1 MNRKLLMSIAIIILA
16 YAAVGGATMAWFT
29 AQSAPI
35 NNVFTA
41 GTVKISAGEKVSD
54 AHRLLMANWNPG
66 DCVDKVFTITNNGTK
81 RIVIRTDA
89 KVSLSGQWYDADGTT
104 LWTPPIIY
112 DDASPAKVVQP
123 VTITVL
129 EKGTNVDEWT
139 LVDDYWYYN
148 GVIDANT
155 GTAKMTLRVCLNGP
169 YLKNDFQGK
178 VFKLTTTFEA
188 IQSSNFAPYSEWG
201 VVLYGTP

>member
-1 MNRKLLMSIAIIILA
+1 MNRRTILSLAIIILA
-16 YAAVGGATMAWFT
+16 FAAIGGATMAWFT

-41 GTVKISAGEKVSD
+41 GTVTISAGETVSD

-81 RIVIRTDA
+81 RVVIRTDA
-89 KVSLSGQWYDADGTT
+89 TVSLSGQWYDADGITP
-104 LWTPPIIY
+104 WTPPIIY
-112 DDASPAKVVQP
+112 DGAEPANKVQP

-129 EKGTNVDEWT
+129 EEGTEDNEWT
-139 LVDDYWYYN
+139 RVGDFWYYN
-148 GVIDANT
+148 GVIAAEG
-155 GTAKMTLRVCLNGP
+155 GTATMTLRVCLEGP
-169 YLKNDFQGK
+169 YLTNDFQGK

-188 IQSSNFAPYSEWG
+188 VQASNDAPFDLWG
-201 VVLYGTP
+201 VTLYQ